1 MSWDQLGKIRQHGGK
16 ERLKISKIAKFES
29 DLLKTNDIAR
39 KSRGILNDV
48 SMVAGKVV
56 AVRPLPLPPPYKRLL
71 FLIIDYILRPSFQ

>member
-1 MSWDQLGKIRQHGGK
+1 MSPRCPCD
-16 ERLKISKIAKFES
+16 LKIGKLAKFES

-48 SMVAGKVV
+48 CMVAGKVV
-56 AVRPLPLPPPYKRLL
+56 AFRPLPLPPPYKRLL